1 MKKLYDKQ
9 KLNSL
14 INKINTDLLFAVPN
28 VEYREEIIEA
38 LYSSI
43 ERKIDHISNKYD
55 ILDGLE
61 LVNDFI
67 YLHNEHY
74 SINYDIWSDTEILT
88 DKNGEP
94 YMWKYTPYA
103 IIFSINQGNEVYFT
117 SRHSINTQ
125 DFIEENY
132 RYIPRKPNLS
142 Y

>member
-9 KLNSL
+9 KLNRL

>member
-1 MKKLYDKQ
+1 MKKLYNRENLDQ
-9 KLNSL
+9 L
-14 INKINTDLLFAVPN
+14 ISMVNVDLLSAVQN
-28 VEYREEIIEA
+28 VEYREEIKET
-38 LYSSI
+38 LVSSI
-43 ERKIDHISNKYD
+43 DRKIAQISNKYND
-55 ILDGLE
+55 IRCLD
-61 LVNDFI
+61 LVNDFL
-67 YLHNEHY
+67 YLHNEYY

-117 SRHSINTQ
+117 SRHSINTK

>member
-55 ILDGLE
+55 ILDSLE
-61 LVNDFI
+61 LVNDFV
-67 YLHNEHY
+67 YLHNEYY

-132 RYIPRKPNLS
+132 RYIPRNPNLS